1 MLVDIEVVNVDYT
14 YFSYNRPKN
23 YKIMLKG
30 FWFGDRK
37 NQKTEFLDKDKNLI
51 LTTHDSRC
59 FQINNKI
66 HSGEIRQK
74 YQFEKLEVSRNNSTA
89 YYYSQSDNELFNTF
103 YKDIKYIRVELDDEF
118 INNSKLI
125 EAEIVKYRKKL
136 KEEKELKK
144 KQLEENPVQFKDMV
158 GQDIR
163 LDDYVLVSS
172 RESIRLKKAIVI
184 GFTNTSVKIKFSYG
198 GTKNQIPETCF
209 VIPNNQEEL
218 EKLHT
223 SFVLENLTK

>member
-1 MLVDIEVVNVDYT
+1 MLVDIKVVNVDYT
-14 YFSYNRPKN
+14 YNSYNHPKN

-37 NQKTEFLDKDKNLI
+37 NLKTEFLDKDKNLI

-59 FQINNKI
+59 FQFNNKI
-66 HSGEIRQK
+66 YSGEIKQK
-74 YQFEKLEVSRNNSTA
+74 YQFEKLEISRNNSTA
-89 YYYSQSDNELFNTF
+89 YYSQSNNELFNTV

-125 EAEIVKYRKKL
+125 EEEIVKYRKKL

-158 GQDIR
+158 GQEIR

-172 RESIRLKKAIVI
+172 RDSIRLKKAIVI
-184 GFTNTSVKIKFSYG
+184 GFTNTNVKIKFSYNG
-198 GTKNQIPETCF
+198 YKNQIPETCF